1 MTNTELSG
9 RLMPTVSDMLAKEQ
23 RKGALEG
30 LKNSVV
36 HEYALIAHSGG
47 EPEAEQELGRHRRDQ
62 LTFERNTGIGTS
74 TGKERKRR
82 IRLSASEAK
91 HYTGLPRARTGNN
104 SSDTNIHSV
113 TVNSGDSAEESVQR
127 THNNNITVILLL
139 VMAHQRSCKG
149 CCVSRS

>member
-36 HEYALIAHSGG
+36 HEYALIAHGGG

-62 LTFERNTGIGTS
+62 LTFERNTGIDS
-74 TGKERKRR
+74 TNEN
-82 IRLSASEAK
+82 
-91 HYTGLPRARTGNN
+91 NN
-104 SSDTNIHSV
+104 SNT
-113 TVNSGDSAEESVQR
+113 
-127 THNNNITVILLL
+127 NNNINNNNIYNNNNN
-139 VMAHQRSCKG
+139 
-149 CCVSRS
+149 